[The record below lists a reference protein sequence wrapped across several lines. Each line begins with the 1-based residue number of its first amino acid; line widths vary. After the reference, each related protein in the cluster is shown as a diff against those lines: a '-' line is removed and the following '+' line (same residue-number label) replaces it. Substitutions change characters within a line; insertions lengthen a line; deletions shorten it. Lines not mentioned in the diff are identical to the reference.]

1 MRSHLAKGNIL
12 RARKAFDGA
21 VAFFEEAISLNPNL
35 ATAYAFKSSSLILAG
50 QAARA
55 LPLVDKAVRL
65 SPRDPSLSLWL
76 YFACHAHMHLGQYD
90 AAIEKCRKSVE
101 IDPLWYAYIDL
112 ISAYGWEGMQEQAR
126 AAIAELEKLMPGY
139 TVQKWALADWSDN
152 PTFKVEYARIVEGL
166 RKAGM
171 REE

>member
-1 MRSHLAKGNIL
+1 
-12 RARKAFDGA
+12 
-21 VAFFEEAISLNPNL
+21 
-35 ATAYAFKSSSLILAG
+35 
-50 QAARA
+50 
-55 LPLVDKAVRL
+55 
-65 SPRDPSLSLWL
+65 
-76 YFACHAHMHLGQYD
+76 MHLGQYD

-101 IDPLWYAYIDL
+101 INPLWYAYIDL